1 LRISSTKTANTSA
14 SAFIVGISSPDISA
28 ELFVVPVQ
36 ILKERIEMNKDLN
49 ELKQKYAELGEKIK
63 RLEDSPK
70 PWPQVWDRVF
80 VLNPIGDIVE
90 YLATHHK
97 IAFIAATITQGN
109 GFRTRAEAEAEKH
122 YRDVAYQL
130 SQQEG
135 ARKFVKGKL
144 NYVIRAD
151 STYKLYSI
159 MFDYIPEGRFYVYF
173 DKREQAENALATVGE
188 QEIIRAIRWK
198 ELGETA

>member
-1 LRISSTKTANTSA
+1 
-14 SAFIVGISSPDISA
+14 
-28 ELFVVPVQ
+28 
-36 ILKERIEMNKDLN
+36 MNKDLN

>member
-1 LRISSTKTANTSA
+1 
-14 SAFIVGISSPDISA
+14 
-28 ELFVVPVQ
+28 
-36 ILKERIEMNKDLN
+36 MNKDLN
-49 ELKQKYAELGEKIK
+49 ELKEKYAELGEEIK
-63 RLEDSPK
+63 RLEEAPK
-70 PWPQVWDRVF
+70 PWPQEWDRVF

-90 YLATHHK
+90 YRAATHN

-135 ARKFVKGKL
+135 ARRFVKNKVNMGI
-144 NYVIRAD
+144 NW
-151 STYKLYSI
+151 STYSGLYKTSSESVTI
-159 MFDYIPEGRFYVYF
+159 GKFATYF
-173 DKREQAENALATVGE
+173 DKSEQLEFAIAAVGE

-198 ELGETA
+198 ELGGTS